1 MRRAL
6 GGSRAALA
14 SLLALGVGPAPLIV
28 GCREL
33 DRFSTNGD
41 HFEGT
46 IVAADFVR
54 TGIAAGTTLCLTL
67 DADRLESGPGAFS
80 TSDGAFSQAALR
92 PIPQLLNDPLSMYTF
107 ADGQIKN
114 LIYAAHASPPDGGPG
129 TAADPL
135 IFLSLLQSNDVEL
148 RVVRS
153 APELGGGDASP
164 GASVPV
170 FALFPLT
177 RKPGPCTY

>member
-1 MRRAL
+1 MRKGSVRAVTACSVVSAAAVT
-6 GGSRAALA
+6 GGSLA
-14 SLLALGVGPAPLIV
+14 
-28 GCREL
+28 GCRQL
-33 DRFSTNGD
+33 DRFTTNGD

-54 TGIAAGTTLCLTL
+54 TGIAPGTTMCLTF
-67 DADRLESGPGAFS
+67 DADDIQASPGVLS
-80 TSDGAFSQAALR
+80 TSDGTFTQSAMR
-92 PIPQLLNDPLSMYTF
+92 PLPQLQNDPLSLYNF
-107 ADGQIKN
+107 GEGRIQN
-114 LIYAAHASPPDGGPG
+114 LIYAAHACVPDGGPG

-135 IFLSLLQSNDVEL
+135 LFVSLLQSDDIEV

-153 APELGGGDASP
+153 APELGDAAPPP
-164 GASVPV
+164 GASTPV